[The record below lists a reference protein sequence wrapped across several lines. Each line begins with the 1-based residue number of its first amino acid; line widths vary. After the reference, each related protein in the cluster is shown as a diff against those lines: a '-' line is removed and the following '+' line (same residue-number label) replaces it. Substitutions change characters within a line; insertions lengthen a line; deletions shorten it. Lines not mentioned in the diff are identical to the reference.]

1 MCNIDSRLYK
11 LFSACHD
18 RGLPLDESL
27 FADGIVGKH
36 AVAAKL
42 ESQLRE
48 LNELSRPSDE
58 QPA

>member
-1 MCNIDSRLYK
+1 MGDIDSRLYS
-11 LFSACHD
+11 LFESFQE
-18 RGLPLDESL
+18 RGLPLDESI

-42 ESQLRE
+42 ERQLRE
-48 LNELSRPSDE
+48 LNELSGASDE

>member
-1 MCNIDSRLYK
+1 MCNIDARLYK
-11 LFSACHD
+11 LFSACNE
-18 RGLPLDESL
+18 RGLPLDESI

-48 LNELSRPSDE
+48 LNEPSGPSDE